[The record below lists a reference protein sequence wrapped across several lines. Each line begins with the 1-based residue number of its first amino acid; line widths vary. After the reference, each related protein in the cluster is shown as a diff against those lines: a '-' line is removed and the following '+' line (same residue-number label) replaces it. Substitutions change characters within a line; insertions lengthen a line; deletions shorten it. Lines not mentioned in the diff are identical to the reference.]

1 MDRNYFDEKI
11 EEFFTKA
18 EKLIPNEL
26 LPDLPFISPGVHDW
40 YDFEHHLWKVGE
52 EIRIF
57 LKENNRG
64 LNKYQIEKVVNI
76 CLDKR
81 AKRGR
86 QSFVMLLGRKMYADY
101 ADKIISLLSDDDV
114 DGHVIDTLYKMQ
126 VGGYSI
132 YIEPFLNHNRTWIR
146 NEAKRYIKKYEN
158 R

>member
-40 YDFEHHLWKVGE
+40 YDFEHQFWEVGE

-57 LKENNRG
+57 LRENNRK

-132 YIEPFLNHNRTWIR
+132 YIEPFLNHNCTWIR